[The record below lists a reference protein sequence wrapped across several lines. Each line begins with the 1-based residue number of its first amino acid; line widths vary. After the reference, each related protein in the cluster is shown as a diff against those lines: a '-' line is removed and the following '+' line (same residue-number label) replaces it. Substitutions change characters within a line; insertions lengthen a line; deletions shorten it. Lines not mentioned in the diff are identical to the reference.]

1 MIINEEFKK
10 KIETAENNRGY
21 VYYDFSPEMVERV
34 IATPLENVTNGELR
48 GLIQMIYPDKLI
60 CSGLIDSVLIF
71 EIVKGARKDPPLYYY
86 SDMCSP
92 SECKKIKGE
101 VLFIKILNYIREK
114 KPNAEFDKSWIDLEQ
129 RILSGEFSK

>member
-34 IATPLENVTNGELR
+34 IATPLKNVTNDELR

-60 CSGLIDSVLIF
+60 CSGFIDNVLIF
-71 EIVKGARKDPPLYYY
+71 DIVDGVRKDPPLLFYF
-86 SDMCSP
+86 DMCSP
-92 SECKKIKGE
+92 SDCKKIKGE
-101 VLFIKILNYIREK
+101 VLYIKILNYIREK
-114 KPNAEFDKSWIDLEQ
+114 KPNAKFDQSWLDLEQ
-129 RILSGEFSK
+129 RILMGEFSK